1 MGKLRIFFLNMARVL
16 SDLLTKA
23 RRSWVKKSLGDIS
36 QNSGGGYYGHLS
48 ELPLHNWIQ
57 CTDGKLHY
65 VRKGEKG
72 NNSQDLEAW
81 EKIYNDYL
89 KEYGLSK
96 TYKKMLEA
104 IRKKA
109 LAELDFVITND
120 RFKLTE
126 ADIQESILSTMLK
139 NKGNG
144 MTIEKT
150 LIHLSKW
157 IGYWLKPKNI
167 STKEYFDLLAE
178 FEKMNK
184 SQSDGEK
191 DK

>member
-1 MGKLRIFFLNMARVL
+1 MGKLRIFFTNMARVL

-23 RRSWVKKSLGDIS
+23 KKSWAKKSSGDIS
-36 QNSGGGYYGHLS
+36 QNLEGGYYGHLS

-57 CTDGKLHY
+57 CTNGQIYH
-65 VRKGEKG
+65 VRKGKEG
-72 NNSQDLEAW
+72 NESQDLEAW
-81 EKIYNDYL
+81 EKIYNDYIE
-89 KEYGLSK
+89 EYGLSK
-96 TYKKMLEA
+96 TYKRMLEA
-104 IRKKA
+104 MRKKA

-126 ADIQESILSTMLK
+126 ADIQESILSTMLN

-178 FEKMNK
+178 FEKINK
-184 SQSDGEK
+184 AQSDGKE